1 VSPEVSFDYLKF
13 FRRFSLNMTLL
24 KGLRKAA
31 HLLPVALCLVA
42 FLSAQER
49 FGEINGTATDPS
61 GAVLPNVTVKATNK
75 GTARVVETKTDGSGQ
90 YIFRNLDPGRY
101 TVRFEVK
108 GFVTQEIA
116 DVNLLLGKTLRVNAP
131 MSVASAEQ
139 TVQVTEAAPLIDT
152 TNTTIGANITAEEFN
167 LLPKARSFQNLA
179 VLSTSVN
186 SGAIEGGIQV
196 NGASGAENNFTID
209 GISTTSLINGQ
220 SRQDAAFEI
229 LQEVQIKTGGIS
241 AEFGG
246 AMGGVISAISKSGG
260 NAFHGD
266 IHYYLSG
273 NKLNAAPV
281 KRLLLS
287 PTDQITTKYHQ
298 DVKQKND
305 INEFG
310 YTLGGYLVKN
320 RIYFFSAASPRFGR
334 RTNDYLFSNGKDAS
348 SIDQKSLNNLMFE
361 KVSFDITKNLR
372 GNAFFLWTPTSST
385 GRLPGYN
392 GEGPNFSTTSLAAAQ
407 VNKTIGY
414 FAPQTNYGIDLTWM
428 ATPTTLLSLKAGRF
442 WDNYKD
448 TGLPTVTPVNY
459 STTATGL
466 SFTNQIPAAL
476 VGGTGFNNTPRILQS
491 FYDIAARTYIQADFS
506 KFFRALGTHD
516 LKIGTGS
523 QKIVNRVL
531 TGYPTGGYINIFWDR
546 AFNSLVP
553 GTPRNARGTYGYY
566 EYHEFGTGGTTGA
579 NLGNVYIQDNW
590 RILPRLTLNLGFR
603 FESETVPSFQRA
615 VKDTAFH
622 FGWGDKFAPRIGA
635 SFDVFGDGRMKIY
648 GSYGR
653 YYDWVKY
660 ELARGTFGGDYW
672 RVRYYGL
679 ETTNPFSLTSTNRP
693 GAPLWNPAQP
703 AAFRDRRVPGF
714 DTIDPKIKPMGSQN
728 INAGTEFRLGPQ
740 MVFRASYVHNDLIRT
755 IEDLGVLVNGN
766 EEYYYA
772 NPGEGGAL
780 ETPTSGLTK
789 PFPTPKAKR
798 TYDAA
803 EFQLTKRLGSWFGSA
818 SYVYSRLYGNYAGL
832 ANSDEIRTGA
842 DGAGIYGPA
851 QEAFGSNSRPGG
863 NANRAWDIDELLWDS
878 KGNLDPKGRLA
889 TDRPHAIKLYGSKTL
904 NWNSK
909 TSTDVG
915 AFFYAASGTPLT
927 TLVNTVNGT
936 QPFVNGRGDLGRTP
950 FLTYTNLVIAQEFK
964 MGEVRRI
971 RVEFNA
977 NNLFNQKTARHLGTE
992 LNRAIASAEIDLS
1005 GTDLAKGYDYKALI
1019 AKSPDAAK
1027 GLALQPLFGQADLF
1041 NPGFAGRFL
1050 LKYIF

>member
-1 VSPEVSFDYLKF
+1 MF
-13 FRRFSLNMTLL
+13 TL
-24 KGLRKAA
+24 KGWRKAVS
-31 HLLPVALCLVA
+31 LLPALLCLST
-42 FLSAQER
+42 LSIAQER
-49 FGEINGTATDPS
+49 FGELTGTATDSS
-61 GAVLPNVTVKATNK
+61 GAVLPNVNVRVTNK
-75 GTARVVETKTDGSGQ
+75 ATARVVDTTTDGSGQ
-90 YIFRNLDPGRY
+90 YVVRNLDPGSY
-101 TVRFEVK
+101 KVRFDVK
-108 GFVTQEIA
+108 GFSPLEVPE
-116 DVNLLLGKTLRVNAP
+116 VNLLVGKTLRVNGA
-131 MSVASAEQ
+131 MTVSSSEQ
-139 TVQVTEAAPLIDT
+139 TVVISDAAPLIDT
-152 TNTTIGANITAEEFN
+152 TNTTMANNITAAEFDR
-167 LLPKARSFQNLA
+167 LPKARSFQNLA

-260 NAFHGD
+260 NSFHGD
-266 IHYYLSG
+266 IHYYLAG
-273 NKLNAAPV
+273 NSLNASPV
-281 KRLLLS
+281 QRLLLS
-287 PTDQITTKYHQ
+287 PSDQRTTKYHQ

-305 INEFG
+305 INEVG
-310 YTLGGYLVKN
+310 YTLGGYLIKN
-320 RIYFFSAASPRFGR
+320 RVYFFSAASPRFGR
-334 RTNDYLFSNGKDAS
+334 RTNDYKFANGATD
-348 SIDQKSLNNLMFE
+348 SINQKSLTNLAFE
-361 KVSFDITKNLR
+361 KLSFDITKNLR
-372 GNAFFLWTPTSST
+372 GNAFFLWTPTAST

-392 GEGPNFSTTSLAAAQ
+392 GECANCNTTSLAAAQ
-407 VNKTIGY
+407 VNKGIGY
-414 FAPQTNYGIDLTWM
+414 FAPKTNYGIDLTWM
-428 ATPTTLLSLKAGRF
+428 ATPTTLFAVKAGRF

-448 TGLPTVTPVNY
+448 TGLPNVTPVNY
-459 STTATGL
+459 SVSGLGL
-466 SFTNQIPAAL
+466 SFQNQIPAAL
-476 VGGTGFNNTPRILQS
+476 AGGTGFNNTPRILQS
-491 FYDIAARTYIQADFS
+491 FNDTATRTYVQGDFG
-506 KFFRALGTHD
+506 KFFRLGGTHD
-516 LKIGTGS
+516 FKAGIGT

-531 TGYPTGGYINIFWDR
+531 TGYPTGGYLNIFWDR

-579 NLGNVYIQDNW
+579 NLGSMYLQDNW

-603 FESETVPSFQRA
+603 WENETVPSFQRS
-615 VKDTAFH
+615 VQDTAFK
-622 FGWGDKFAPRIGA
+622 FGWKDKFAPRLGA
-635 SFDVFGDGRMKIY
+635 SFDVFGDGRLKVY
-648 GSYGR
+648 GSWGR

-679 ETTNPFSLTSTNRP
+679 ETTNVFSLNSTNRP
-693 GAPLWNPAQP
+693 GAPLWNPANP

-714 DTIDPKIKPMGSQN
+714 NTIDPQIKPMGTDN
-728 INAGTEFRLGPQ
+728 INLGTEFRLGSQ
-740 MVFRASYVHNDLIRT
+740 MVFRASYVRNKLLRT

-780 ETPTSGLTK
+780 QTPTSGLTK
-789 PFPTPKAKR
+789 PFPTPKASR

-803 EFQLTKRLGSWFGSA
+803 EFQLTKRYGSWFGSA
-818 SYVYSRLYGNYAGL
+818 SYVNSRLYGNYAGL
-832 ANSDEIRTGA
+832 ANSDEIRSGA
-842 DGAGIYGPA
+842 DGGGLYGPA
-851 QEAFGSNSRPGG
+851 QEAFGQVSRPGG
-863 NANRAWDIDELLWDS
+863 NAGRAWDIDELLWDS
-878 KGNLDPKGRLA
+878 KGGLNPQGRLA

-904 NWNSK
+904 NWGSK
-909 TSTDVG
+909 MSTDVG

-927 TLVNTVNGT
+927 TLVNTINGT

-950 FLTYTNLVIAQEFK
+950 FLNYTDLVIGHEFK
-964 MGEVRRI
+964 MGEFRKI

-977 NNLFNQKTARHLGTE
+977 NNLFNQKTTRGVWTQ

-1005 GTDLAKGYDYKALI
+1005 NTDLAKGYDFNKLI
-1019 AKSPDAAK
+1019 AQTPDNAK
-1027 GLALQPLFGQADLF
+1027 GLALSPLFKQADLF

>member
-1 VSPEVSFDYLKF
+1 
-13 FRRFSLNMTLL
+13 M
-24 KGLRKAA
+24 
-31 HLLPVALCLVA
+31 LPAILCLSTA
-42 FLSAQER
+42 LSAQER
-49 FGEINGTATDPS
+49 FGELTGTATDPS
-61 GAVLPNVTVKATNK
+61 GAVLPNVNVKVTNKAT
-75 GTARVVETKTDGSGQ
+75 ARIVETKTDASGQ
-90 YIFRNLDPGRY
+90 YVVRNLDPGRY
-101 TVRFEVK
+101 VVRFEVK
-108 GFVTQEIA
+108 GFATQEIPE
-116 DVNLLLGKTLRVNAP
+116 VNLLLGKTLRVNAA
-131 MSVASAEQ
+131 MTVASAEQ
-139 TVQVTEAAPLIDT
+139 TVQITDAAPLIDT
-152 TNTTIGANITAEEFN
+152 TNTTMANNITAEEFDR
-167 LLPKARSFQNLA
+167 LPKARSFQNLA

-266 IHYYLSG
+266 VHYYLSG
-273 NKLNAAPV
+273 NSLNAAPV

-287 PTDQITTKYHQ
+287 PTDQLTTKYHQ
-298 DVKQKND
+298 DVKQKNN

-310 YTLGGYLVKN
+310 YTLGGYLIKN
-320 RIYFFSAASPRFGR
+320 RVYFFSAASPRFGR
-334 RTNDYLFSNGKDAS
+334 RTNDYKFGNGVDS
-348 SIDQKSLNNLMFE
+348 GSIDQKSLNNLMFE
-361 KVSFDITKNLR
+361 KVSFDLTKNLR

-392 GEGPNFSTTSLAAAQ
+392 GEGPNFNTGSLAAAQ

-428 ATPTTLLSLKAGRF
+428 ANPTTLFAIKAGRF

-448 TGLPTVTPVNY
+448 TGLPSPTPVNY
-459 STTATGL
+459 STSAAPSANL
-466 SFTNQIPAAL
+466 SFASEIPAAL
-476 VGGTGFNNTPRILQS
+476 RAPTNFNNVPRILGS
-491 FYDIAARTYIQADFS
+491 FYDVAARTYVQGDFG
-506 KFFRALGTHD
+506 KFFRFLGTHD
-516 LKIGTGS
+516 FKAGVGT

-546 AFNSLVP
+546 AFNSSVP
-553 GTPRNARGTYGYY
+553 GTPRNARGKYGYY

-579 NLGNVYIQDNW
+579 NLGNFYFQDNW
-590 RILPRLTLNLGFR
+590 RIIPRLTLNLGFR
-603 FESETVPSFQRA
+603 FESETVPSFQRNIQ
-615 VKDTAFH
+615 DTAFH
-622 FGWGDKFAPRIGA
+622 FNWGQKFAPRLGA
-635 SFDVFGDGRMKIY
+635 SFDVFGDGRLKVY
-648 GSYGR
+648 GSWGR

-679 ETTNPFSLTSTNRP
+679 DTTDVFSLSSTNRP
-693 GAPLWNPAQP
+693 GAPLWNPANP
-703 AAFRDRRVPGF
+703 AAFRNRRVTGF
-714 DTIDPKIKPMGSQN
+714 DTIDPKIKPMGSDN
-728 INAGTEFRLGPQ
+728 INLGTEFRLGSQ
-740 MVFRASYVHNDLIRT
+740 MVLRASYVHNSLIRT
-755 IEDLGVLVNGN
+755 IEDLGVLVNGD
-766 EEYYYA
+766 EVYYYA

-780 ETPTSGLTK
+780 ITPSSGLTK
-789 PFPTPKAKR
+789 PFATPKAIRK
-798 TYDAA
+798 YDAA
-803 EFQLTKRLGSWFGSA
+803 EFQLTKRYGSWFGSA

-842 DGAGIYGPA
+842 DGGGLYGAA
-851 QEAFGSNSRPGG
+851 QEAFGQNSRPGG
-863 NANRAWDIDELLWDS
+863 NAGRAWDIDELLWDS
-878 KGNLDPKGRLA
+878 KGGLNPQGRLS
-889 TDRPHAIKLYGSKTL
+889 TDRPHAIKLYGSKTI
-904 NWNSK
+904 NWNTK
-909 TSTDVG
+909 TATDVG

-927 TLVNTVNGT
+927 TLVNTINGT

-964 MGEVRRI
+964 MGETRKL

-977 NNLFNQKTARHLGTE
+977 NNLFNQKTARHLWTE
-992 LNRAIASAEIDLS
+992 LNRGIASAEIDLS
-1005 GTDLAKGYDYKALI
+1005 NTDLAKGYDYNALI
-1019 AKSPDAAK
+1019 AKTPDNAK
-1027 GLALQPLFGQADLF
+1027 GLALSPLFKQADLF